1 MLLHMMVE
9 YKARKK
15 RREISWSM
23 LVKVKA
29 AEILN
34 IGWGDQSEDIFQNS
48 KIMKSCERLYVCVYS
63 RVQKST

>member
-1 MLLHMMVE
+1 MMVE

-15 RREISWSM
+15 EEKSLDLCLS
-23 LVKVKA
+23 KSKA

-48 KIMKSCERLYVCVYS
+48 KIMKSCERLYVCDCVYS
-63 RVQKST
+63 TEAVS

>member
-1 MLLHMMVE
+1 
-9 YKARKK
+9 
-15 RREISWSM
+15 M

-48 KIMKSCERLYVCVYS
+48 KIMKSCERLYVCGVYVFN
-63 RVQKST
+63 RGCKLRT

>member
-1 MLLHMMVE
+1 
-9 YKARKK
+9 
-15 RREISWSM
+15 M

-48 KIMKSCERLYVCVYS
+48 KIMKSCERLYVCVCVFNRGCKLRTKS
-63 RVQKST
+63 RQFREGMWAEVI

>member
-1 MLLHMMVE
+1 
-9 YKARKK
+9 
-15 RREISWSM
+15 M

-48 KIMKSCERLYVCVYS
+48 KIMKSCERLYVCGVYVFNRGCKLRTKS
-63 RVQKST
+63 RQFREGMWAEVI